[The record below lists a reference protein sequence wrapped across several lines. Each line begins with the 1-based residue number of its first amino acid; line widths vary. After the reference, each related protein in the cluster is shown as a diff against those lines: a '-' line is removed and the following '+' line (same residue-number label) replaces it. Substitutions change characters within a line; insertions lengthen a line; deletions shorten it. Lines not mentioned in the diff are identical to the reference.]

1 MRDLDLGR
9 VRAVVRKELR
19 DYRRKRSIVVTMAVL
34 PVVFLIEPVL
44 SIFAAPPFGSS
55 AAAAKYVTVPMLYML
70 LIPVIVPATLAAYSI
85 AGEREQGTLEPLLTT
100 PIRQQEFIL
109 GKASAVLI
117 PAVALSYTVFALFYL
132 AVWLFANSAISSVV
146 FEQGPIL
153 LALALFAPLLA
164 GWAVV
169 VGMAISVRASE
180 IRVAQQ
186 LGTMASLPPLGVI
199 VLLAIGVVHPT
210 FVVALEFAVGLLV
223 GDLLILRGV
232 SAMFDRERLVTG
244 AKAVRAS
251 RQRADRAAATGIPE
265 GGA

>member
-1 MRDLDLGR
+1 MRDLDTGR
-9 VRAVVRKELR
+9 VRAVVHKELQ

-34 PVVFLIEPVL
+34 PLVFLIEPVVA
-44 SIFAAPPFGSS
+44 IFAAPAFSSSS
-55 AAAAKYVTVPMLYML
+55 AAASYVVVPMLYML
-70 LIPVIVPATLAAYSI
+70 LIPVIVPATLAAYSV

-117 PAVALSYTVFALFYL
+117 PAVALSYTVFALFLL

-146 FEQGPIL
+146 FQQGPIL
-153 LALALFAPLLA
+153 LALALFAPLLS

-186 LGTMASLPPLGVI
+186 LGTLASFPPLGVI
-199 VLLAIGVVHPT
+199 VLLAVGVIHPS
-210 FVVALEFAVGLLV
+210 FPVAIEFAAGLLV
-223 GDLLILRGV
+223 GDLLIFRGV

-251 RQRADRAAATGIPE
+251 RQPADRIAP
-265 GGA
+265 GGVPGSSS